1 MQPVDL
7 KTSMSYTEPM
17 TITEMKRALVL
28 FFIAAAAF
36 LYPTIMG
43 QTLFVGDMTYS
54 FQPWLTYAAQEIQS
68 GRFPLW
74 NPYSACG
81 EPFVSNPQ
89 VMIFNPAAIVYW
101 VCPFTTGNGLFLVI
115 SQSLLYLFTYFLAR
129 RWMGRPETARTSTHG
144 PSSLAALGLAWGGFA
159 VSHWEF
165 PSAIGTLWSLP
176 LFFLLGLGE
185 SWKALAVSW
194 ALTFFSGYTQF
205 SYYAAVLAGAGAAH
219 AAFARRRSAR
229 DRGRVFVFL
238 TASTVA
244 GILLALPQIGASWE
258 NARQSFRT
266 TIAAAESGTHLLTPI
281 YLLKLWI
288 PRITNTVVLAFQERA
303 PFGAEFWSIQR
314 NWLATFFMGTPLCIL
329 GLSGFVRGPRGK
341 TILLA
346 VLVAVGATWSFGI
359 DPFFGWSRTVL
370 PGFRYLTH
378 FANASIIIWLCLAL
392 ASTNMAHPGPGRN
405 FWTALITG
413 GLLVPALGLALSPEA
428 RAWSLHRLLGITALS
443 ENQTRWVMQAG
454 GTAATAV
461 LVFVGTWLFFRHKR
475 WAAMWAMTLA
485 ELWLFGIGLHPWGS
499 ASLYHRQPALA
510 RSLAG
515 ADKRLSLS
523 PTMMKST
530 KPMDG
535 SNLMEGYESVREV
548 LYPNV
553 PLPYRVHQTWSYEVF
568 GITEFVDYRRRVP
581 DHPGESAM
589 LDFLGADPILSTT
602 NLPDPS
608 RFAGQRPNALLYRR
622 PGALPRTT
630 AVGRAVVK
638 TSLEDRLNYLAGPWD
653 PRREVVIE
661 SPFPHVETGTPQGPA
676 IETDNPNGGPR
687 VTRWS
692 DGPGHARADGEGK
705 GWLVRSE
712 TFYPGWS
719 CWVNGR
725 PVTIARANHAFQA
738 VPVPEGQWTAWWR
751 YRSPPF
757 QFGLWV
763 SILTGILGLGW
774 TLWSTGR
781 LPGRG

>member
-1 MQPVDL
+1 
-7 KTSMSYTEPM
+7 MSYTEPM
-17 TITEMKRALVL
+17 TITEIKRALVL
-28 FFIAAAAF
+28 FFIAAAVF
-36 LYPTIMG
+36 LYPTLTG

-101 VCPFTTGNGLFLVI
+101 LCPFTTGNGLFLVI
-115 SQSLLYLFTYFLAR
+115 GQGLLYIFTYFLAR
-129 RWMGRPETARTSTHG
+129 RWIGRPGVPGSAAHG
-144 PSSLAALGLAWGGFA
+144 PACVAVLGVAWGGYA

-194 ALTFFSGYTQF
+194 ALTLFSGYTQF
-205 SYYAAVLAGAGAAH
+205 SYYAAALAGVGAAH
-219 AAFARRRSAR
+219 AAFSRQRSAQE
-229 DRGRVFVFL
+229 RVRVLAFL

-244 GILLALPQIGASWE
+244 GILLALPQIGVSWE
-258 NARQSFRT
+258 NAGQSFRT
-266 TIAAAESGTHLLTPI
+266 SIAAGDASTHLLSPI

-288 PRITNTVVLAFQERA
+288 PRITNTVALAFQERT

-314 NWLATFFMGTPLCIL
+314 NCLATFFMGTPLCIL

-341 TILLA
+341 TIFLA
-346 VLVAVGATWSFGI
+346 ALVVVGATWSFGI
-359 DPFFGWSRTVL
+359 EPFFGWSRTVV

-378 FANASIIIWLCLAL
+378 FANASILIWLSLAL

-405 FWTALITG
+405 FWAALFTG
-413 GLLVPALGLALSPEA
+413 GLLVPALGLALSPLA
-428 RAWSLHRLLGITALS
+428 RERALHHLLGITALS

-454 GTAATAV
+454 GTAATAL
-461 LVFVGTWLFFRHKR
+461 LVFAGTWLFFRHKR
-475 WAAMWAMTLA
+475 WAALWAMTLV
-485 ELWLFGIGLHPWGS
+485 ELWLFGRGLQSWTS
-499 ASLYHRQPALA
+499 ANLYHRQPALV

-515 ADKRLSLS
+515 TDKRVSLS
-523 PTMMKST
+523 PAMMKGA
-530 KPMDG
+530 KPMNG
-535 SNLMEGYESVREV
+535 TNLAEGYESVREAF
-548 LYPNV
+548 YPNV

-568 GITEFVDYRRRVP
+568 GIKEFVDYRRRVP

-589 LDFLGADPILSTT
+589 LDFLAADPILSTT
-602 NLPDPS
+602 NLPEPS

-630 AVGRAVVK
+630 AVGQAVVK
-638 TSLEDRLNYLAGPWD
+638 AGPEERLTYLAGPWD
-653 PRREVVIE
+653 PRREVVLE
-661 SPFPHVETGTPQGPA
+661 SSPPPFETGPTQGLP
-676 IETDNPNGGPR
+676 IKTDNPDRGPR

-692 DGPGHARADGEGK
+692 DGPGHARADGEGQ

-712 TFYPGWS
+712 SFYPGWS

-725 PVTIARANHAFQA
+725 RVTIARANHAFQA
-738 VPVPEGQWTAWWR
+738 VPVPHGKWETRWR
-751 YRSPPF
+751 YRSALF
-757 QFGLWV
+757 EGGLWI
-763 SILTGILGLGW
+763 SALTGLWGLGW
-774 TLWSTGR
+774 AMRRATGR
-781 LPGRG
+781 LPANS